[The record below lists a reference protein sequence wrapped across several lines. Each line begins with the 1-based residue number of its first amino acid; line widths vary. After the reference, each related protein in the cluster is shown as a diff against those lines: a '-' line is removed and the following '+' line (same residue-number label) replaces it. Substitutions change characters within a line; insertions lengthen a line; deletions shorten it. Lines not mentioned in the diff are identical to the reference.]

1 MQRMK
6 KFELF
11 MGCSENGY
19 ITKQVRQ
26 PIGSGGA
33 SPPAVFYQKN
43 GGKNM
48 RYNKTYRIFDTRED
62 AEKFIK
68 TLGKRKYTLVPWLN
82 WDNKP
87 GIFVVWYYTKAK

>member
-1 MQRMK
+1 
-6 KFELF
+6 
-11 MGCSENGY
+11 
-19 ITKQVRQ
+19 
-26 PIGSGGA
+26 
-33 SPPAVFYQKN
+33 
-43 GGKNM
+43 M

-62 AEKFIK
+62 AEKFIN

>member
-33 SPPAVFYQKN
+33 SPPAVFYQKTEV
-43 GGKNM
+43 KQ
-48 RYNKTYRIFDTRED
+48 YDF
-62 AEKFIK
+62 
-68 TLGKRKYTLVPWLN
+68 LVGL
-82 WDNKP
+82 
-87 GIFVVWYYTKAK
+87 IIA